1 MAVVVLDTID
11 LEPKRM
17 LAEKHQEIV
26 SQFDTRHQ
34 EMILDSQE
42 SFGLIGLYLQQ
53 TFDNLGLCL
62 AQAWRLGTVDSD
74 LNYGE
79 VDLEAVVFD
88 TASQAQSHLQANK
101 TVLLAASVEADRAAF
116 DKTDD
121 WPLDSGSL
129 NFAKAF
135 DMTDLYLIPKES
147 DTVDQDLLTASGKAV
162 LVFDWLAEN
171 QVPARQI
178 LIVYSA
184 FVTKFTSICLMN
196 KNERPQGALQ
206 KLIQIRSPSIRQL
219 ILLVKS
225 CQAMIQVVFFS
236 FLNSSCNLNLQL
248 FMAIMTTWKLTY
260 EREFDNSGQ
269 KENLQNTKVKYCS
282 MRL

>member
-17 LAEKHQEIV
+17 LAEKHQGIV

-129 NFAKAF
+129 NFVKAF

-178 LIVYSA
+178 LIVYCA

-196 KNERPQGALQ
+196 KNERPQEALQ

-225 CQAMIQVVFFS
+225 CQAMIKVFLLF
-236 FLNSSCNLNLQL
+236 FFSSCNLSLQL

-282 MRL
+282 MRP

>member
-1 MAVVVLDTID
+1 MAVVVLDMVD
-11 LEPKRM
+11 LEAKRM
-17 LAEKHQEIV
+17 LAEKHQGIASWFEMG
-26 SQFDTRHQ
+26 HQ
-34 EMILDSQE
+34 ELILDSQQ
-42 SFGLIGLYLQQ
+42 SFGLIGLNLQR
-53 TFDNLGLCL
+53 TFDNLGQCL

-88 TASQAQSHLQANK
+88 TAFQAQSHLQAYK
-101 TVLLAASVEADRAAF
+101 TVLLPASVEAGQAAF

-129 NFAKAF
+129 NFVKAF

-178 LIVYSA
+178 SIVYYA
-184 FVTKFTSICLMN
+184 FVTN
-196 KNERPQGALQ
+196 
-206 KLIQIRSPSIRQL
+206 IQINMP
-219 ILLVKS
+219 
-225 CQAMIQVVFFS
+225 A
-236 FLNSSCNLNLQL
+236 
-248 FMAIMTTWKLTY
+248 
-260 EREFDNSGQ
+260 E
-269 KENLQNTKVKYCS
+269 
-282 MRL
+282 